1 MVSLDYHQNR
11 FKYRTSFSNLIRIH
25 YTDACLLFDPHSLL
39 YLIDVRQQLQF
50 FLKTSLC
57 PSPPIS
63 VLYPNERD
71 SIQLLIFA
79 IVADLTTFFISGTSS
94 TIAIFL
100 GVSRKKPCVQESRRQ
115 RQEPAQLMV
124 LRNSPRAIPLSGY
137 ELVRPELTCKES
149 VLLCFHRLLTFENA
163 KAEATQLYVKT

>member
-63 VLYPNERD
+63 VLYPNESD
-71 SIQLLIFA
+71 SIQLLILA
-79 IVADLTTFFISGTSS
+79 IVADFTTFFISGTSS

-100 GVSRKKPCVQESRRQ
+100 GVSGKNLVCRNRAGSGKARS
-115 RQEPAQLMV
+115 AQV
-124 LRNSPRAIPLSGY
+124 LRNSPHAMPLSGY

-149 VLLCFHRLLTFENA
+149 ALLCFH
-163 KAEATQLYVKT
+163 